1 MLLSLYELSWK
12 NYKYQQYLF
21 KLLCAPASLK
31 LFFSLQKKDSSWH
44 EVFVHYNS
52 NSARFEYIL
61 AKGSTFRN
69 VLLQVNKT
77 LFRFLY

>member
-1 MLLSLYELSWK
+1 MSYPGKTISIHSI
-12 NYKYQQYLF
+12 LF
-21 KLLCAPASLK
+21 KLLYVPASLK
-31 LFFSLQKKDSSWH
+31 CFFCSLQKKDSSWH

-69 VLLQVNKT
+69 VLLQVNKN
-77 LFRFLY
+77 LFRSLY